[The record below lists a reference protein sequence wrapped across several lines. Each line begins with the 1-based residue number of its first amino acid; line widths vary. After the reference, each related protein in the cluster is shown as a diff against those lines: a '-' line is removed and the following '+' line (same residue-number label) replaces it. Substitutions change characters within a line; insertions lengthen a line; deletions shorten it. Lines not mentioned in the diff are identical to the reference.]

1 MRLSI
6 ELSGMIIR
14 LDVAES
20 LLRRGLYKINM
31 TRMVIENSEGEG

>member
-20 LLRRGLYKINM
+20 LLWRGLYKMNM